1 MAVGGLEFSIMPLFL
16 GGMVT
21 HLLFSEQ
28 QVGFIGSAYLIGFT
42 LTSFSAVFWSHRV
55 NWRSAILIAALVAFL
70 CYGIATVIGGFW
82 MILLLVFGVG
92 CARGAFYA
100 TSICTLGD
108 REKAERAFALGSVAT
123 MVLAGLGMLAL
134 PYVMQEWLI
143 YGLFVPLIAVT
154 VMAAIMVRWL
164 PVRAKERAESTQR
177 TQSGKTLQVFL
188 GLLALLIFW
197 IGMCGV
203 WAFLERIG
211 NASGLSPQAI
221 GTVLAV
227 SYVAVILGALV
238 AAWLGDRIGRAIPIL
253 VGMALML
260 AGILVMDRMLTFAMY
275 MSASVLFQ
283 TGWIFC
289 YPYMMAVINKSDAS
303 GRFVPL
309 IAAAQGLG
317 ASVGSGLGG
326 SLLATSEGY
335 SALYRMGIL
344 SLLVSLV
351 LFGWV
356 LFKQRT
362 EAAHEVA

>member
-1 MAVGGLEFSIMPLFL
+1 
-16 GGMVT
+16 
-21 HLLFSEQ
+21 
-28 QVGFIGSAYLIGFT
+28 
-42 LTSFSAVFWSHRV
+42 
-55 NWRSAILIAALVAFL
+55 
-70 CYGIATVIGGFW
+70 
-82 MILLLVFGVG
+82 
-92 CARGAFYA
+92 
-100 TSICTLGD
+100 
-108 REKAERAFALGSVAT
+108 
-123 MVLAGLGMLAL
+123 MLAL
-134 PYVMQEWLI
+134 PYIMQEWLI
-143 YGLFVPLIAVT
+143 YGLFIPLIAVT
-154 VMAAIMVRWL
+154 LMAAVLVRWL
-164 PVRAKERAESTQR
+164 PVRAKERAETTQSTQ
-177 TQSGKTLQVFL
+177 TGKTLQVFL
-188 GLLALLIFW
+188 GLLGLLIFW

-238 AAWLGDRIGRAIPIL
+238 AAWLGDRIGRAIPIF

-260 AGILVMDRMLTFAMY
+260 AGIVVMDRMLSFGIY
-275 MSASVLFQ
+275 MCASLLFQ

-289 YPYMMAVINKSDAS
+289 YPYMMAVINKSDTS

-335 SALYRMGIL
+335 SALYRMGII

-351 LFGWV
+351 FFGWV

-362 EAAHEVA
+362 NVSQAAA